1 MSASAHSFVVPAYGL
16 SPHLP
21 ACLASLQAQTVP
33 SRIVVTTST
42 PSADL
47 TRITADAGV
56 ELIVNPVARGAAA
69 DWTFALHAAPTPWA
83 TLAHQDDLY
92 RPPYTERCLAA
103 AAAAPDSLLVF
114 TDYAEETEAGIREH
128 TLNLRIKR
136 VLLAP
141 FFLGRRSIR
150 GPRLRRQLLAQGCPI
165 PCPTGM
171 FNRERL
177 SAFRFDPAFTI
188 NMDWDAWL
196 RLAGQPGAFTLVRE
210 RLVIHRIH
218 EASETTAGLSMGR
231 RQEED
236 LRIFASIW
244 PRPIAALLARVYAR
258 SYASNRV

>member
-1 MSASAHSFVVPAYGL
+1 MSAPAHSFVVPAYGV

-21 ACLASLQAQTVP
+21 ACLASLHAQTVP
-33 SRIVVTTST
+33 SRILVTTST
-42 PSADL
+42 PGAELSRVA
-47 TRITADAGV
+47 ADAGV
-56 ELIVNPVARGAAA
+56 ELVVNPEAKGAAA
-69 DWTFALHAAPTPWA
+69 DWTFALHAARTPWA

-92 RPPYTERCLAA
+92 RPAYAERCLAA

-114 TDYAEETEAGIREH
+114 TDYAEETASGVREH

-136 VLLAP
+136 LMLAP
-141 FFLGRRSIR
+141 FFLGRASIR
-150 GPRLRRQLLAQGCPI
+150 GPRVRRQLLALGCPI
-165 PCPTGM
+165 PCPTVM

-196 RLAGQPGAFTLVRE
+196 RLANQTGAFTLVRE

-218 EASETTAGLSMGR
+218 EESETTAGLSMGR

-236 LRIFASIW
+236 LRIFASLW
-244 PRPIAALLARVYAR
+244 PRRIAALLARVYAR